1 MISRARQ
8 RLLRR
13 IAHRK
18 ARTREGLFVVEGV
31 RAAEEA
37 LDAALPI
44 EFALCA
50 PALEETERGR
60 ALAAR
65 LAAAAVAVER
75 VPDRELSALADTDAP
90 QGVLL
95 VCVQPRRALDDLA
108 ISAATTL
115 LILDGVQD
123 PGNLGT
129 LVRCAAAFAAS
140 GVVALEGTVDPWN
153 AKAVRASA
161 GAAFRVPVILERWPA
176 VRDWLAARGVEL
188 LVADARG
195 EDVAGLQRRGPVALV
210 VGNEGAGVRAEIR
223 SAAGCAVAVPVE
235 GRVESLN
242 VATAGAI
249 LLYQLTRKAPRA

>member
-1 MISRARQ
+1 M
-8 RLLRR
+8 
-13 IAHRK
+13 
-18 ARTREGLFVVEGV
+18 VEGV

-50 PALEETERGR
+50 PAIEETERGR
-60 ALAAR
+60 ALASR
-65 LAAAAVAVER
+65 LAAAGVAIER
-75 VPDRELSALADTDAP
+75 IPDRELAGLADTDTP

-95 VCVQPRRALDDLA
+95 VCVQPRRSLDDLA
-108 ISAATTL
+108 VSPVTTL
-115 LILDGVQD
+115 LVCDAVQD

-129 LVRCAAAFAAS
+129 LVRCAAAFAAA
-140 GVVALEGTVDPWN
+140 GVVALDGTVDPWN

-161 GAAFRVPVILERWPA
+161 GAAFRLPVILERWPA
-176 VRDWLAARGVEL
+176 VRDWLAARGIEL
-188 LVADARG
+188 LVADASG
-195 EDVAGLQRRGPVALV
+195 EDVAGLQRRGPLALV

-223 SAAGCAVAVPVE
+223 RAAARAVAVPVE

-249 LLYQLTRKAPRA
+249 LLYELTRKARRA